1 MASLKLGFIGAGN
14 MASAILNGVLD
25 CGAAAPEQ
33 IWISNRHEEKLVPF
47 RLRGVHVTLDNAEVA
62 RSADI
67 VVLAVKPQMFS
78 DVIKEIADLTEGKCV
93 VSIAAGISVSWL
105 KARLP
110 GTLLVRAM
118 PNTPLLVGR
127 GATAVAAAPE
137 VPPVLFQT
145 VLDLFSAA
153 GVVEVIDETQMDDIL
168 NVNGSTPAFFF
179 RMADVMM
186 QQALAAGIA
195 PHVAASLIAQT
206 MEGSAQMLK
215 QSGKT
220 PEELTRQVCSPGGT
234 TMAALSAFEDLGFD
248 AMMRE
253 AMNRCV
259 RRSRELGQ

>member
-1 MASLKLGFIGAGN
+1 MASFNLGFIGAGN
-14 MASAILNGVLD
+14 MSSAILNGVLD
-25 CGAAAPEQ
+25 SGAAAPEQ
-33 IWISNRHEEKLVPF
+33 VWLSNRHEDKLDPF
-47 RLRGVHVTLDNAEVA
+47 RQRGVHVTLDNAEVA

-67 VVLAVKPQMFS
+67 IVLAVKPQMFS
-78 DVIKEIADLTEGKCV
+78 DVVEGIAAQTQGKCV

-110 GTLLVRAM
+110 GALVVRAM
-118 PNTPLLVGR
+118 PNTPLLVGK

-153 GVVEVIDETQMDDIL
+153 GVVEVIDEAQMDDIL

-195 PHVAASLIAQT
+195 SHVAISLIAQT
-206 MEGSAQMLK
+206 MAGSAEMLR

-234 TMAALSAFEDLGFD
+234 TMAALSAFEEMGFD

-253 AMNRCV
+253 AMDRCV
-259 RRSRELGQ
+259 RRSRELGK